1 MDLNINVKIKLDE
14 TPELLNTLTTFCEV
28 VRAVAPLT
36 MTAHTVA
43 DIPTSAAPV
52 ESRPLQPV
60 PEPAQVIM
68 QQPAAQPV
76 AMQQPAAQPV
86 AMQQPAAQPVPIQ
99 HPAPAA
105 AVPTAAPKQYTLP
118 EIQAACGPLMDAGKM
133 NELAEVIKSFGVA
146 SLMELPA
153 DQYGNL
159 VIKLRALGAR
169 L

>member
-60 PEPAQVIM
+60 PEPAQVI
-68 QQPAAQPV
+68 
-76 AMQQPAAQPV
+76 
-86 AMQQPAAQPVPIQ
+86 MQQPAAQPVPIQ

>member
-52 ESRPLQPV
+52 ESRPLRPV
-60 PEPAQVIM
+60 PEPAQVI
-68 QQPAAQPV
+68 
-76 AMQQPAAQPV
+76 
-86 AMQQPAAQPVPIQ
+86 MQQPAAQPVPIQ

>member
-76 AMQQPAAQPV
+76 
-86 AMQQPAAQPVPIQ
+86 PIQ

-133 NELAEVIKSFGVA
+133 NELAEIIKSFGVA

>member
-76 AMQQPAAQPV
+76 
-86 AMQQPAAQPVPIQ
+86 PIQ

-133 NELAEVIKSFGVA
+133 NELAEVIKRFGVA

>member
-43 DIPTSAAPV
+43 DIPTPAAPV
-52 ESRPLQPV
+52 ESSPLQPV
-60 PEPAQVIM
+60 PEPAQVTM
-68 QQPAAQPV
+68 QP
-76 AMQQPAAQPV
+76 
-86 AMQQPAAQPVPIQ
+86 PAAQPVPIQ
-99 HPAPAA
+99 QPAPAA

>member
-86 AMQQPAAQPVPIQ
+86 PIQ

-118 EIQAACGPLMDAGKM
+118 EIQAACGPLIDAGKM

>member
-36 MTAHTVA
+36 MTSHTVA
-43 DIPTSAAPV
+43 DIQTPAVPV
-52 ESRPLQPV
+52 ESSPLQPA
-60 PEPAQVIM
+60 PEPVQSQVTM
-68 QQPAAQPV
+68 QPPAAQPV
-76 AMQQPAAQPV
+76 AMQQ
-86 AMQQPAAQPVPIQ
+86 
-99 HPAPAA
+99 PAPAA
-105 AVPTAAPKQYTLP
+105 AVPTAAPKQYALA

>member
-76 AMQQPAAQPV
+76 QMQQT
-86 AMQQPAAQPVPIQ
+86 
-99 HPAPAA
+99 APAA

-133 NELAEVIKSFGVA
+133 NELAEIIKSFGVA

>member
-68 QQPAAQPV
+68 QPPSAQPV
-76 AMQQPAAQPV
+76 AMQPPAAQPV
-86 AMQQPAAQPVPIQ
+86 QMQQT
-99 HPAPAA
+99 APAA

-133 NELAEVIKSFGVA
+133 NELAEIIKSFGVA

>member
-14 TPELLNTLTTFCEV
+14 TPELLNTLATFCEV
-28 VRAVAPLT
+28 VKAVAPLT

-43 DIPTSAAPV
+43 DIPTPAAPV

-76 AMQQPAAQPV
+76 
-86 AMQQPAAQPVPIQ
+86 PIQ
-99 HPAPAA
+99 QPAPAA

-118 EIQAACGPLMDAGKM
+118 EIQAACAPLMEAGKTDQLSDVM
-133 NELAEVIKSFGVA
+133 KSMGVN
-146 SLMELPA
+146 SLMELPEA
-153 DQYGNL
+153 KYGEL
-159 VIKLRALGAR
+159 AVKLRALGAR

>member
-52 ESRPLQPV
+52 ESRPLQPAY
-60 PEPAQVIM
+60 EPVQAQVTM
-68 QQPAAQPV
+68 QPPAAQPV
-76 AMQQPAAQPV
+76 QMQQT
-86 AMQQPAAQPVPIQ
+86 
-99 HPAPAA
+99 APAA

>member
-36 MTAHTVA
+36 MTAHKVA
-43 DIPTSAAPV
+43 DIPTPAVPI
-52 ESRPLQPV
+52 ESSPLQPA
-60 PEPAQVIM
+60 PEPVKAQVTM
-68 QQPAAQPV
+68 QPS
-76 AMQQPAAQPV
+76 
-86 AMQQPAAQPVPIQ
+86 AAQPVPIQ
-99 HPAPAA
+99 QPAPAA

>member
-60 PEPAQVIM
+60 PEPAQVI
-68 QQPAAQPV
+68 
-76 AMQQPAAQPV
+76 MQQPAAQPV

>member
-28 VRAVAPLT
+28 VRTVAPLT

-60 PEPAQVIM
+60 PEPAQVI
-68 QQPAAQPV
+68 
-76 AMQQPAAQPV
+76 
-86 AMQQPAAQPVPIQ
+86 MQQPAAQPVPIQ

>member
-43 DIPTSAAPV
+43 DIPTPAAPV
-52 ESRPLQPV
+52 ESRPLTPV
-60 PEPAQVIM
+60 SEPAQVTM
-68 QQPAAQPV
+68 QPPAAQPV
-76 AMQQPAAQPV
+76 AMQQ
-86 AMQQPAAQPVPIQ
+86 
-99 HPAPAA
+99 PAPAA

>member
-86 AMQQPAAQPVPIQ
+86 PIQ

-118 EIQAACGPLMDAGKM
+118 EIQAACGPLMDADKM